1 MRPQFNR
8 KKRLHRKLMTI
19 LGQMGIDDD
28 MRHDM
33 IWRYTGGRTA
43 SSRELTQSELEH
55 LISRL
60 EDDREN
66 KVRRLRSTILEI
78 ATRTGIHDPND
89 WSKFNGFMLNRS
101 VYKKPLPDYTYKELK
116 QLLRQFRGIERAFN
130 RAAVNPRNRSYWKKR
145 GLEPSKN

>member
-8 KKRLHRKLMTI
+8 KKRLHRKLMTV
-19 LGQMGIDDD
+19 LSQMGVDDD

-101 VYKKPLPDYTYKELK
+101 VYKKPLPDYSYKELK
-116 QLLRQFRGIERAFN
+116 DLLRQFKGIERSFA
-130 RAAVNPRNRSYWKKR
+130 RASKNPKNMSYWKKR